1 MPSRALDALYDVR
14 ESGLVRPA
22 IEKFAGA
29 WLACFLVMAR
39 GNVLAAFS
47 FEHARLASICGT
59 VGAVVTVALLVQMDR
74 TKDSVL
80 RSATIGAIATF
91 IGDIFAHPSHFPP
104 QWAEPTVTAAVAA
117 GIAIVVWYAKRLAKT
132 ARSKPHMDRQTT
144 H

>member
-1 MPSRALDALYDVR
+1 MPSLRHGALEALYDIR

-22 IEKFAGA
+22 VEKFAGA

-59 VGAVVTVALLVQMDR
+59 VGALVTVALLVQMDR
-74 TKDSVL
+74 TTDSVF
-80 RSATIGAIATF
+80 RSATIAAIATF

-104 QWAEPTVTAAVAA
+104 QWAEPAVTAAVSA
-117 GIAIVVWYAKRLAKT
+117 GIAIVVWYAKRLAKFNP
-132 ARSKPHMDRQTT
+132 SHG
-144 H
+144 

>member
-1 MPSRALDALYDVR
+1 MPSLKYGALGALYDVR

-22 IEKFAGA
+22 VEKFAGA

-74 TKDSVL
+74 TKDSVF
-80 RSATIGAIATF
+80 RSATIAAIATF

-117 GIAIVVWYAKRLAKT
+117 AIAIVLWYAKRLAKM
-132 ARSKPHMDRQTT
+132 A
-144 H
+144 